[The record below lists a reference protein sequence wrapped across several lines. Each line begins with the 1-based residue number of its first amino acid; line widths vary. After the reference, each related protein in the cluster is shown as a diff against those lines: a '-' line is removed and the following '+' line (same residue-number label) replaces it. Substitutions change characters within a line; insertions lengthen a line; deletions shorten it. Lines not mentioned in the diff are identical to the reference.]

1 MTRHKFDSGSFLFK
15 CRLICTGFCHNTGAP
30 SWVYRTM
37 STFTA
42 VVSPPSVRVPRV
54 SRHPARHI
62 ATVKA
67 SSESAPRRRVVER
80 VRDRILVSGS
90 AALAASLVMGM
101 GLHAPTAH
109 AFVPIRGCG
118 DPGSPYDTGVEAL
131 DPKGGSDGITT
142 GCTKLYQPGRAA
154 ELRAVAAAKQAAGTT
169 PDASESKRD
178 GDGDAP
184 SGR

>member
-1 MTRHKFDSGSFLFK
+1 MSTY
-15 CRLICTGFCHNTGAP
+15 CTGFCHNTGAP
-30 SWVYRTM
+30 SLVYRTM

-54 SRHPARHI
+54 SRHAARHI

>member
-1 MTRHKFDSGSFLFK
+1 MTRHEFDSGSFLF
-15 CRLICTGFCHNTGAP
+15 LSTYCTGFCHNTGAP
-30 SWVYRTM
+30 SLVYRTM

-54 SRHPARHI
+54 SRHAARHI

-118 DPGSPYDTGVEAL
+118 DPGSPYDTGVDSVSLGPAFRVHYFQIYPRQHARPWKAQ
-131 DPKGGSDGITT
+131 PKISSRTM
-142 GCTKLYQPGRAA
+142 RW
-154 ELRAVAAAKQAAGTT
+154 
-169 PDASESKRD
+169 
-178 GDGDAP
+178 
-184 SGR
+184 

>member
-1 MTRHKFDSGSFLFK
+1 
-15 CRLICTGFCHNTGAP
+15 
-30 SWVYRTM
+30 M

-42 VVSPPSVRVPRV
+42 VVSPPSVRAPRV
-54 SRHPARHI
+54 SRHAARHI

>member
-101 GLHAPTAH
+101 GLHAPSAH

-131 DPKGGSDGITT
+131 DPNGSDGITT